1 MVVDR
6 ANGGSRCRTVR
17 ATRLGIRLPQPE
29 RPAVPLSRGRRNSP
43 VEPRW
48 QLAFPAPN
56 GSKLPRLR
64 MTRSSSPQP
73 HPKWA
78 HDPVGHMRMAPPL
91 VPSLIVR
98 PARPHR
104 GLAALPRRRWL
115 PAALGQAPAPAI
127 NPALDRAIKLG
138 PAPVAALA
146 AEAEQAVVAGP
157 ALVLATLPVLA
168 AAINPAVVG
177 TNSRFGGE

>member
-1 MVVDR
+1 MFVDR

-17 ATRLGIRLPQPE
+17 ATKLGIRLPQPE

-43 VEPRW
+43 VERRW

-56 GSKLPRLR
+56 GSKLPRPR
-64 MTRSSSPQP
+64 MTRSSSPRP

-78 HDPVGHMRMAPPL
+78 HDPVGHMPMAPPL

-115 PAALGQAPAPAI
+115 PATPGQALAPEI
-127 NPALDRAIKLG
+127 NPVLDRATKLE
-138 PAPVAALA
+138 PARVAAVA
-146 AEAEQAVVAGP
+146 AEVEQAVVRSEERR
-157 ALVLATLPVLA
+157 V
-168 AAINPAVVG
+168 
-177 TNSRFGGE
+177 